1 MSFRFLTPG
10 LIAIAILC
18 LASQANAQDE
28 ATGSSAILERLER
41 LERDNEE
48 LRRKLERVESSPWK
62 ESAFEDSSADQ
73 VERSPA
79 PSGWVY
85 TGTEPEAVFTEA
97 EAGPVLDES
106 MVRSIVAEELAML
119 DGEDENS
126 VPVPELT
133 ETQKLEKKLA
143 ELDKSFKAFEQ
154 KSTKKTYPV
163 SP

>member
-1 MSFRFLTPG
+1 MQLMRCHQTSSTEILVEDQAMDGDEFSLPVVRAMSFRFLTPG

-48 LRRKLERVESSPWK
+48 LRRKLERVESSPRK
-62 ESAFEDSSADQ
+62 ESAFEDSSAAQ

-79 PSGWVY
+79 PSGWAY

-119 DGEDENS
+119 DGED
-126 VPVPELT
+126 
-133 ETQKLEKKLA
+133 
-143 ELDKSFKAFEQ
+143 
-154 KSTKKTYPV
+154 
-163 SP
+163 